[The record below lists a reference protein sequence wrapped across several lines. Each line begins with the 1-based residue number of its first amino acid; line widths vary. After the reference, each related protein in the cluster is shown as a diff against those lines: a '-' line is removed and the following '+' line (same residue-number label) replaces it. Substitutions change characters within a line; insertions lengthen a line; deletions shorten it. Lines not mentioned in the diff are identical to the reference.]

1 MAKHKKALYGLI
13 GFPVKHSLS
22 RAMHNAAFAAY
33 SVPAEY
39 KLFEVTPQ
47 ELKNFLFERK
57 DVSGFNITVPHKVTS
72 FLLIKET
79 STTTFDTNVLLIG
92 AINTVKRQDG
102 KLFCYNTDWQG
113 FRESLQADLN
123 FSPENKNVLLIGCG
137 GAGRAVLAGL
147 NSMPAPANV
156 YIYEKNNDTAETARK
171 HFGTF
176 QKKGVLNFNFKFISP
191 EELPQKLAQCQLL
204 VNATPLGMKEGD
216 PSPIDK
222 NLLHKGLF
230 VYDLV
235 YNRDTELLKDARSVC
250 GENKVSG
257 GLGMLLYQGA
267 AAWELWMCEKP
278 KGLVEIMRKA
288 LNQEIKKKC

>member
-1 MAKHKKALYGLI
+1 
-13 GFPVKHSLS
+13 
-22 RAMHNAAFAAY
+22 
-33 SVPAEY
+33 
-39 KLFEVTPQ
+39 
-47 ELKNFLFERK
+47 
-57 DVSGFNITVPHKVTS
+57 
-72 FLLIKET
+72 
-79 STTTFDTNVLLIG
+79 
-92 AINTVKRQDG
+92 
-102 KLFCYNTDWQG
+102 
-113 FRESLQADLN
+113 
-123 FSPENKNVLLIGCG
+123 
-137 GAGRAVLAGL
+137 
-147 NSMPAPANV
+147 
-156 YIYEKNNDTAETARK
+156 
-171 HFGTF
+171 
-176 QKKGVLNFNFKFISP
+176 
-191 EELPQKLAQCQLL
+191 
-204 VNATPLGMKEGD
+204 MKEGD